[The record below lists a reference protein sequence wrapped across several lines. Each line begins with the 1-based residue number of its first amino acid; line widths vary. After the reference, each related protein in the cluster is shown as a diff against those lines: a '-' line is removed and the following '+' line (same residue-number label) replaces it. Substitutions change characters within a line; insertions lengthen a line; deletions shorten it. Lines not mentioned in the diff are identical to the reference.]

1 MIHIEKNTLTAPQFH
16 TLYTAV
22 GWDAP
27 EICQIERALTHSM
40 AVFSAYDDADPS
52 CPVGMVRLLGDG
64 GMSFYLKDFAV
75 LPSYQHNGIG
85 SLLMEAGGGDHSCHA
100 RGGLGSLPRMHQ
112 HTGCGSVLRKARLC
126 TTPQRMGRSRDVAYA
141 PKDRRRDEMRT
152 RSHAA

>member
-27 EICQIERALTHSM
+27 EICQIERALAHSM

-52 CPVGMVRLLGDG
+52 CPVGMVRLLGDS

-75 LPSYQHNGIG
+75 SPSYQHT
-85 SLLMEAGGGDHSCHA
+85 E
-100 RGGLGSLPRMHQ
+100 
-112 HTGCGSVLRKARLC
+112 CGFVLRKARLC
-126 TTPQRMGRSRDVAYA
+126 TTPQRMGRSRDAAYA

>member
-27 EICQIERALTHSM
+27 EICQIERALAHSM

-64 GMSFYLKDFAV
+64 GRSFYL
-75 LPSYQHNGIG
+75 
-85 SLLMEAGGGDHSCHA
+85 
-100 RGGLGSLPRMHQ
+100 
-112 HTGCGSVLRKARLC
+112 
-126 TTPQRMGRSRDVAYA
+126 
-141 PKDRRRDEMRT
+141 
-152 RSHAA
+152 

>member
-27 EICQIERALTHSM
+27 EICQIERALAHSM

-85 SLLMEAGGGDHSCHA
+85 SLLMEAVAETIHA
-100 RGGLGSLPRMHQ
+100 MLEEDWAVSLECISTPDAVPFYERHGFAPRPNEWDGPGMLRM
-112 HTGCGSVLRKARLC
+112 LRKTAEE
-126 TTPQRMGRSRDVAYA
+126 T
-141 PKDRRRDEMRT
+141 K
-152 RSHAA
+152 